1 MYDEYKIAMDANE
14 KLTKEKQ
21 GYEETVRH
29 LERIKDSFKD
39 QTLDMKHEIKLL
51 KM

>member
-1 MYDEYKIAMDANE
+1 VLSDSNE

-29 LERIKDSFKD
+29 LERIKDSFKE
-39 QTLDMKHEIKLL
+39 QTMDLKHEIKLL
-51 KM
+51 KMQLVN